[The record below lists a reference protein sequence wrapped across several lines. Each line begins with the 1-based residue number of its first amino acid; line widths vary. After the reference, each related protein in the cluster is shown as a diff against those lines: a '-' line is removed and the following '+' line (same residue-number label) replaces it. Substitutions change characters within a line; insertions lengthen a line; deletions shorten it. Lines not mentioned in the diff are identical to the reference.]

1 MEILPSPHTTPQNSS
16 FQRYE
21 SADTIGATMTQ
32 AALIQSAL
40 FAALLLAPP
49 MALAAQQTV
58 VLEYQDHIPLSP
70 TESKAVQIDV
80 NVIQGFHVQ
89 ANPASRENLIPTEL
103 ILEPSSQLQFSIPT
117 YPKGTP
123 FRMSPIGT
131 EVLTYSGSFQIGVA
145 ISRLSKSP
153 LKSTL
158 VKGKIRYQA
167 CDEKTCLRPSAVPFE
182 FWVENP

>member
-1 MEILPSPHTTPQNSS
+1 
-16 FQRYE
+16 
-21 SADTIGATMTQ
+21 MTQ
-32 AALIQSAL
+32 AALFQSAI

-49 MALAAQQTV
+49 MAFAAQQTV
-58 VLEYQDHIPLSP
+58 VLEYQDHIPLGP
-70 TESKAVQIDV
+70 AESKPVQIDV

-103 ILEPSSQLQFSIPT
+103 ILEPSSQLQFSTPT

-131 EVLTYSGSFQIGVA
+131 EVLTYSGSFQIGVE
-145 ISRLSKSP
+145 ISRLKTDAKLISKSP
-153 LKSTL
+153 PKSTL
-158 VKGKIRYQA
+158 VKGKLRYQA